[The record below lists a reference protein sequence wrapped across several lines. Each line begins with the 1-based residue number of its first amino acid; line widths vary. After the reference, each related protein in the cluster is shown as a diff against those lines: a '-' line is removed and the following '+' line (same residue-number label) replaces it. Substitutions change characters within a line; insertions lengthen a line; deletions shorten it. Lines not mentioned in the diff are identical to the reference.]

1 MKKENDGKSTKGEV
15 SGNGVK
21 LWRNFPNH
29 LLFSVTW
36 STESSA
42 CICLGG
48 QQCQIPSALEM
59 DMWVIQFLPS
69 WIWAH
74 WPAGCNKTFLSHKRE
89 TFQNSRPL
97 YNTIPG
103 KGKKTN
109 LNHSFESKVLFLVDC
124 VSCYLTLCPE
134 VWVSWLEF
142 ASFADH

>member
-1 MKKENDGKSTKGEV
+1 MKKNDGKSTKREV

-21 LWRNFPNH
+21 LWHNFPNH
-29 LLFSVTW
+29 LLFLVTW

-42 CICLGG
+42 CVCLGG
-48 QQCQIPSALEM
+48 QQCQRPLALEM
-59 DMWVIQFLPS
+59 DMWVHPFLPS

-89 TFQNSRPL
+89 TFQNSPPL

-109 LNHSFESKVLFLVDC
+109 LNHSFESKVLFLVDS

-142 ASFADH
+142 PSFADH

>member
-29 LLFSVTW
+29 LLFLVTW

-42 CICLGG
+42 HICLCAKYPQPWRWMCG
-48 QQCQIPSALEM
+48 CF
-59 DMWVIQFLPS
+59 QFLLN

-89 TFQNSRPL
+89 TFQNSPLL
-97 YNTIPG
+97 YNTISG

-109 LNHSFESKVLFLVDC
+109 LNHSFESKVLFLVDS

-142 ASFADH
+142 PSFADH